1 MTTSLAIA
9 LIRDVF
15 HGPDA
20 EARLRETLTE
30 ARDLGAALAVLPEL
44 AVLPWVPAT
53 RTARDEDAEPPHG
66 PRHQMQSSVAH
77 DVGIGLLGGAIVRD
91 EAHRRFNTAL
101 LFGPDGTCL
110 HAYRKIHIP
119 DEPGFWEADHYE
131 ADDTIPRPVDA
142 FGMRLGFQICSDNN
156 RPFGSHILG
165 AQGADAILVPRS
177 TETAT
182 YVKWRPIFQ
191 ANALTSGAWVL
202 SVNRPG
208 PEDGVPI
215 GGPSIAVAPD
225 GEVVLETEDRI
236 GLVTIDRDRVEQARS
251 DYPGYLAFPSD
262 LYARAWATV
271 PPRAAHQPI
280 PQPSSCGCCQGDTP

>member
-1 MTTSLAIA
+1 MSTSLSIA

-15 HGPDA
+15 FDETGPDRLRSRLA
-20 EARLRETLTE
+20 EAR
-30 ARDLGAALAVLPEL
+30 DGGASLAILPEL
-44 AVLPWVPAT
+44 AMLPWVPAT
-53 RTARDEDAEPPHG
+53 KTARDEDAEAPLG
-66 PRHQMQSSVAH
+66 PRHQIQSSIAAEC
-77 DVGIGLLGGAIVRD
+77 GIGLLGGAIVRD
-91 EAHRRFNTAL
+91 ELARRFNTAL
-101 LFGPDGTCL
+101 LFGPDGSYL

-119 DEPGFWEADHYE
+119 DEPGFWEADHYQ
-131 ADDTIPRPVDA
+131 ADDAIPAPVDA

-177 TETAT
+177 TESKT

-191 ANALTSGAWVL
+191 ANALTSGCWVL

-208 PEDGVPI
+208 PESGVPI

-225 GEVVLETEDRI
+225 GTVVLESEDPVSI
-236 GLVTIDRDRVEQARS
+236 VTIDTDAVDQARTE
-251 DYPGYLAFPSD
+251 YPGYLAFPTD

-271 PPRAAHQPI
+271 PPCCAHGALNQR
-280 PQPSSCGCCQGDTP
+280 